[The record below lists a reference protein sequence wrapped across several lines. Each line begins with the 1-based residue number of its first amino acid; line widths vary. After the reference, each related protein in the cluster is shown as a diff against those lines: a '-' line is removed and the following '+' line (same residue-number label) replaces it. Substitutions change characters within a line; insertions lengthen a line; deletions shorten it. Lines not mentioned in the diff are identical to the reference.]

1 MKQAMTIFNMLIYTA
16 YSNDSGY
23 NSSYVFVTLLI
34 RMCPSPSCAASVM
47 LCSSGVYC
55 VISHTGAKTSEY
67 ALVSTGM
74 YVCMY
79 AYFHFLYRSMSQY
92 QKRSSD
98 CANCCHGYT
107 VLQMPTSLTWLS
119 STLACPHVGKEQQ
132 LR

>member
-74 YVCMY
+74 YVCMRTSTSCTDQCLSTKNVQVTVQTV
-79 AYFHFLYRSMSQY
+79 AMVTLYCRC
-92 QKRSSD
+92 R
-98 CANCCHGYT
+98 H
-107 VLQMPTSLTWLS
+107 
-119 STLACPHVGKEQQ
+119 H
-132 LR
+132 